1 MKFIVTILL
10 VALSLFG
17 YTQINPNIYI
27 LPVKNSIRMG
37 ILAGNVN
44 LTLGVKNILSEAL
57 ADKEINTTEDIS
69 SSEYQLQ
76 TELIYFDIMNTSSN
90 LSVFHKNQA
99 ETIIRIKGTLYKGDK
114 KIKESIVE
122 ESSSEISSS
131 TIAIDSG
138 GGFNQQSARQAV
150 KKACIKLVEN
160 LTKKWKNNYYY
171 Y

>member
-10 VALSLFG
+10 VTLSLFG
-17 YTQINPNIYI
+17 YTQPNPNIYI

-37 ILAGNVN
+37 MLAGNVN

-69 SSEYQLQ
+69 LSEYQLQ

-160 LTKKWKNNYYY
+160 LTKK
-171 Y
+171 

>member
-1 MKFIVTILL
+1 MKYLIVLFLLISILL
-10 VALSLFG
+10 TG
-17 YTQINPNIYI
+17 GREINKKVYI

-37 ILAGNVN
+37 LLAGNVN

-57 ADKEINTTEDIS
+57 ADKEYALATTQDS
-69 SSEYQLQ
+69 SDYVLQ
-76 TELIYFDIMNTSSN
+76 AELIYFDIVNTSSN
-90 LSVFHKNQA
+90 LSVFHKNEA

-114 KIKESIVE
+114 KIKETIVE

-138 GGFNQQSARQAV
+138 GGFNQQAARQAV

-160 LTKKWKNNYYY
+160 LTK
-171 Y
+171 

>member
-10 VALSLFG
+10 VTLSLFG
-17 YTQINPNIYI
+17 YTQPNPNIYI

-37 ILAGNVN
+37 MLAGNVN

-160 LTKKWKNNYYY
+160 LTKK
-171 Y
+171 

>member
-10 VALSLFG
+10 VTLSLFG
-17 YTQINPNIYI
+17 YTQPNPNIYI

-37 ILAGNVN
+37 MLAGNVN
-44 LTLGVKNILSEAL
+44 LTLGVKNILSESL
-57 ADKEINTTEDIS
+57 SDKEINTTEDVS

-76 TELIYFDIMNTSSN
+76 TELVYFDIMNTSSN

-114 KIKESIVE
+114 KIKETIVE

-160 LTKKWKNNYYY
+160 LTKK
-171 Y
+171 

>member
-10 VALSLFG
+10 VTLSLFG
-17 YTQINPNIYI
+17 YTQPNPNIYI
-27 LPVKNSIRMG
+27 LPVKNSIRIG
-37 ILAGNVN
+37 ILSGNVN

-57 ADKEINTTEDIS
+57 SDKEINTTEDAS

-160 LTKKWKNNYYY
+160 LTKK
-171 Y
+171 

>member
-17 YTQINPNIYI
+17 YTQTNPNIYI

-160 LTKKWKNNYYY
+160 LTKK
-171 Y
+171 

>member
-10 VALSLFG
+10 VTLSLFG
-17 YTQINPNIYI
+17 YTQTNPNIYI

-37 ILAGNVN
+37 MLAGNVN

-57 ADKEINTTEDIS
+57 SDKEINTTEDVS

-76 TELIYFDIMNTSSN
+76 TELVYFDIMNTSSN

-160 LTKKWKNNYYY
+160 LTKK
-171 Y
+171 

>member
-10 VALSLFG
+10 VTLSLFG
-17 YTQINPNIYI
+17 YTQPNPNIYI
-27 LPVKNSIRMG
+27 LPVKNSIRIG
-37 ILAGNVN
+37 ILSGNVN

-57 ADKEINTTEDIS
+57 SDKEINTTEDAS

-76 TELIYFDIMNTSSN
+76 TELVYFDIMNTSSN

-122 ESSSEISSS
+122 ESSLEISSS

-160 LTKKWKNNYYY
+160 LTKK
-171 Y
+171 

>member
-10 VALSLFG
+10 VTFSLFG
-17 YTQINPNIYI
+17 YTQPNPNIYI

-37 ILAGNVN
+37 MLAGNVN

-57 ADKEINTTEDIS
+57 SDKEINTTEDVS

-160 LTKKWKNNYYY
+160 LTKK
-171 Y
+171 

>member
-1 MKFIVTILL
+1 MIIKLYMKKLIISIVLL
-10 VALSLFG
+10 CTLIVSTKG
-17 YTQINPNIYI
+17 QTSSVYI
-27 LPVKNSIRMG
+27 LPVKNSIKIG
-37 ILAGNVN
+37 LLSGNVN
-44 LTLGVKNILSEAL
+44 LTLGVKNILSESL
-57 ADKEINTTEDIS
+57 SDKEINTTEDVS

-76 TELIYFDIMNTSSN
+76 TELVYFDIMNTSSN

-160 LTKKWKNNYYY
+160 LTKK
-171 Y
+171 

>member
-10 VALSLFG
+10 VTFSLFG
-17 YTQINPNIYI
+17 YTQPNPNIYI

-37 ILAGNVN
+37 MLAGNVN

-57 ADKEINTTEDIS
+57 SDKEINTTEDIS

-160 LTKKWKNNYYY
+160 LTKK
-171 Y
+171 

>member
-10 VALSLFG
+10 VTLSLFG
-17 YTQINPNIYI
+17 YTQPNPNIYI

-37 ILAGNVN
+37 MLAGNVN

-57 ADKEINTTEDIS
+57 SDKEINTTEDVS

-76 TELIYFDIMNTSSN
+76 TELVYFDIMNTSSN

-160 LTKKWKNNYYY
+160 LTKK
-171 Y
+171 